1 MNAVY
6 SGQWVVEQQG
16 RVIAH
21 AGTAEGALEQLSAA
35 QRDAGF
41 RLRYVDDPSGEPL
54 ALAPEL
60 ADLRPLLGDLQQP
73 VYLVGGAVRDALLGR
88 TSHDLDLLAPDDAT
102 RLAFR
107 LADALRLPAY
117 VLDAT
122 RDVGRIVMPG
132 SEASIDIARY
142 RGGPDLASDLRGR
155 DFTINALA
163 LPATATTASGLI
175 DLFDGLADLR
185 AKQLR
190 IIHAG
195 TISDDPIRALRAI
208 RLAEQLHFAL
218 SPETTAAIRAGAPL
232 LKHISAERIRDEL
245 VKLLD
250 GKQPW
255 VAVRRMEELGILP
268 VVLPEVAALDG
279 LEQSPPHH
287 EPVLDH
293 TVRVL
298 RELVRVE
305 RALAG
310 SPDGPGAADVASV
323 LAPYRDDL
331 LNHLARPVDGGL
343 NGRSLLRWAGLF
355 HDTGKAATQTV
366 DADGRIR
373 FLGHDED
380 GAALA
385 RRRLRQLAMSSEA
398 IAHVGYVVG
407 GHMRPLNLAA
417 NEQRPSR
424 RAVYRY
430 FRKLHAAGLDVVLLS
445 LADHL
450 ATHDGPGD
458 PVEWRKLLDV
468 AESLLASYFE
478 QKEEVVSPVR
488 HIGGSE
494 LMDLLGIPGGPE
506 VGRILAAIEE
516 AQAAGEIATRDEAEA
531 LARAL
536 HAAGDKKDR

>member
-1 MNAVY
+1 MDAAY
-6 SGQWVVEQQG
+6 PGQWVVELHG

-21 AGTAEGALEQLSAA
+21 AATAEAALRGLDTT
-35 QRDAGF
+35 QRNSDF
-41 RLRYVDDPSGEPL
+41 RLRYVDDPFGQPL

-73 VYLVGGAVRDALLGR
+73 VYLVGGAVRDAVLGR
-88 TSHDLDLLAPDDAT
+88 ASHDLDLLVPQDAVQLT
-102 RLAFR
+102 FR

-122 RDVGRIVMPG
+122 RDVGRIVVPG

-142 RGGPDLASDLRGR
+142 RGGPELETDLRGR

-163 LPATATTASGLI
+163 LPATCTTASGII
-175 DLFDGLADLR
+175 DLFGGLADLQ
-185 AKQLR
+185 AGQLR
-190 IIHAG
+190 VIHPE
-195 TISDDPIRALRAI
+195 TVSDDPARALRAI
-208 RLAEQLHFAL
+208 RQAEQLGFTL
-218 SPETTAAIRAGAPL
+218 SPETGAAVQAGAPL
-232 LKHISAERIRDEL
+232 LERISAERIRDEL
-245 VKLLD
+245 LKLLD
-250 GKQPW
+250 GDRPW
-255 VAVRRMEELGILP
+255 AAVQRMDELGVLS

-279 LEQSPPHH
+279 IDQSPPHH
-287 EPVLDH
+287 EPVFDH

-310 SPDGPGAADVASV
+310 SPDGSGAAEVAAL
-323 LAPYRDDL
+323 LAPYRDGL
-331 LNHLARPVDGGL
+331 LDHLARPVDGGL

-366 DADGRIR
+366 DEDGRIR

-385 RRRLRQLAMSSEA
+385 RRRLRQLAMSGEA
-398 IAHVGYVVG
+398 VTHVGYVVG
-407 GHMRPLNLAA
+407 GHMRPLNLASNA
-417 NEQRPSR
+417 QRPSR

-450 ATHDGPGD
+450 ATHDGPGE
-458 PVEWRKLLDV
+458 PIAWQQLLDV
-468 AESLLASYFE
+468 AESLLAGYFA
-478 QKEEVVSPVR
+478 QREEVVSPVR
-488 HIGGSE
+488 HISGSE
-494 LMDLLGIPGGPE
+494 LMALLDIPGGPE

-536 HAAGDKKDR
+536 HGGNKKDR